1 MTRRLAHALLI
12 AGALHLLIAT
22 TAPAQPAVP
31 PAPPAPL
38 APAVWQWSGEASV
51 FAGYNYQQRKFFDF
65 DAWESQNWLMGA
77 VERRDATWNMRAVS
91 MLSLEPFSLADI
103 GSPQAFQ
110 TGETYNNAP
119 IIDYQHPH
127 DLLMQLGVDLT
138 RTAGRATVGLTAA
151 LVGPPPI
158 GPVPFMHRPSAT
170 ENPQVPLG
178 HHYLDSTHITPGVIN
193 GSLRA
198 AGLGLEA
205 GVFRGREPDEDR
217 TDLDLGP
224 LDSFAVRVSWTR
236 GAWETQVSSAWL
248 ERPERLST
256 YDSERRTASVSH
268 EVAVGA
274 GALAWTAAFGQNREV
289 HGNLEE
295 YLLEGVWRLADRWS
309 LYSRAELVDKD
320 ILDAGFHPVGFHRHR
335 QSRVGAVTLGGT
347 RYLASGRWGAVGL
360 GADVTGYHVPPNLQD
375 AYGSPVSFHA
385 FVRYRGRAGTPAM
398 THHQH

>member
-1 MTRRLAHALLI
+1 MTSRLTHALLI
-12 AGALHLLIAT
+12 ASALSCFAAT
-22 TAPAQPAVP
+22 TAAQIA
-31 PAPPAPL
+31 APVAGA
-38 APAVWQWSGEASV
+38 APAAPSAWQWSGEASV

-77 VERRDATWNMRAVS
+77 VERRDPAWGFRAVS
-91 MLSLEPFSLADI
+91 MFTLEPFSLEAI

-127 DLLMQLGVDLT
+127 DLVMELGAELT
-138 RTAGRATVGLTAA
+138 RAAGRATVGLSGA

-170 ENPQVPLG
+170 ENPQAPLG
-178 HHYLDSTHITPGVIN
+178 HHYLDSTHISHGVVT
-193 GSLRA
+193 GSVRG

-205 GVFRGREPDEDR
+205 GIFRGREPDEQR

-224 LDSFAVRVSWTR
+224 LDSYALRVSWTR
-236 GAWETQVSSAWL
+236 GAWAMQASSAWL

-256 YDSERRTASVSH
+256 YDSVKRTASVSH
-268 EVAVGA
+268 QVTVGG
-274 GALAWTAAFGQNREV
+274 GALDWTAAFGQNREV

-295 YLLEGVWRLADRWS
+295 YLLEGTWRLADRWAV
-309 LYSRAELVDKD
+309 YSRAELVDKD
-320 ILDAGFHPVGFHRHR
+320 ILDAGFHPVGVGHRHR
-335 QSRVGAVTLGGT
+335 QSEVGAVTLGAT
-347 RYLASGRWGAVGL
+347 RYLVSGRWGMVGL
-360 GADVTGYHVPPNLQD
+360 GADVTGYHVPANLKD

-385 FVRYRGRAGTPAM
+385 FVRYRGSAGATAM
-398 THHQH
+398 AHHQH